1 MWGDNGVPATGQDFF
16 LNHSMKSPLATFALR
31 YEQQKQAYE
40 AGYSAAFL
48 RRDISPTSIQ
58 QGGASGSGSGA
69 GSSGVGLSAVAL
81 NPVIAARHRRR
92 KKDPD
97 MPRRNM

>member
-1 MWGDNGVPATGQDFF
+1 MPPCF
-16 LNHSMKSPLATFALR
+16 LLAR

-48 RRDISPTSIQ
+48 RGKDLSPTAIHA
-58 QGGASGSGSGA
+58 GGASGSGAA
-69 GSSGVGLSAVAL
+69 GSTVIGAIPM
-81 NPVIAARHRRR
+81 NPVLAARHRRK

-97 MPRRNM
+97 MPRRNMYVG

>member
-1 MWGDNGVPATGQDFF
+1 MCMMYVCISLFGCWDTVPT
-16 LNHSMKSPLATFALR
+16 HSNCTCKWESGKASHSLHPFYPISR

-40 AGYSAAFL
+40 AGYSAAIL
-48 RRDISPTSIQ
+48 KTDVP
-58 QGGASGSGSGA
+58 G
-69 GSSGVGLSAVAL
+69 GVGQPGIVMTT
-81 NPVIAARHRRR
+81 PRHRRR

>member
-1 MWGDNGVPATGQDFF
+1 
-16 LNHSMKSPLATFALR
+16 MKLVLQLLSVSLVSR

-40 AGYSAAFL
+40 AGYSAAIL
-48 RRDISPTSIQ
+48 KTDVP
-58 QGGASGSGSGA
+58 GGS
-69 GSSGVGLSAVAL
+69 VGQPGIVMTT
-81 NPVIAARHRRR
+81 PRHRRR

>member
-1 MWGDNGVPATGQDFF
+1 MYYRTLHQTSY
-16 LNHSMKSPLATFALR
+16 LSISLCR

-48 RRDISPTSIQ
+48 RRDISPSSIQ
-58 QGGASGSGSGA
+58 QGGASGSGAGGSGIA
-69 GSSGVGLSAVAL
+69 VGAVAL
-81 NPVIAARHRRR
+81 NPVMIARHRRR

>member
-1 MWGDNGVPATGQDFF
+1 MCVCVCVC
-16 LNHSMKSPLATFALR
+16 R

-48 RRDISPTSIQ
+48 RRDMSPTSAGVHQ
-58 QGGASGSGSGA
+58 HSVAGNTSGA
-69 GSSGVGLSAVAL
+69 GTSTGIIPL
-81 NPVIAARHRRR
+81 NQVITPRHRRR

>member
-1 MWGDNGVPATGQDFF
+1 MFKYVMHF
-16 LNHSMKSPLATFALR
+16 SR

-40 AGYSAAFL
+40 AGYTAAFL
-48 RRDISPTSIQ
+48 RKDSPSSVQ
-58 QGGASGSGSGA
+58 QGGASGSGQGA
-69 GSSGVGLSAVAL
+69 SGVGVVPH
-81 NPVIAARHRRR
+81 NTVMIARHRRR

>member
-1 MWGDNGVPATGQDFF
+1 MPTKLV
-16 LNHSMKSPLATFALR
+16 LIMLCR

-48 RRDISPTSIQ
+48 RKDISPASIH
-58 QGGASGSGSGA
+58 QGGVASGSGV
-69 GSSGVGLSAVAL
+69 GVGAMSI
-81 NPVIAARHRRR
+81 NPVIPARHRRR

-97 MPRRNM
+97 MPRRNMYVNYSCY